1 VNRLKTKIRR
11 LVYRVKKDYLT
22 LSNMLLVV
30 ALVFCASWAWGSITA
45 MSRNWE
51 LEQKVSERRLEQRR
65 LELEVENL
73 ILEQEYYKTEEYQEL
88 VARSKQGKMLEGETM
103 VILPENSEGAINKY
117 DRKESADLEKKSN
130 FEQWMVFLFG

>member
-1 VNRLKTKIRR
+1 MNRLKTKIRR